1 MTDLELDLIARRA
14 GLAKALQE
22 FRADVAAAA
31 SEAER
36 LQGLLKDKLTPG
48 DEPWP
53 AMTAPA
59 PTITAADA
67 SRT

>member
-14 GLAKALQE
+14 GLGKALEE

-31 SEAER
+31 AEAER
-36 LQGLLKDKLTPG
+36 LQGLLKGKPTAA

-53 AMTAPA
+53 PMRTPA
-59 PTITAADA
+59 PRAGT
-67 SRT
+67 